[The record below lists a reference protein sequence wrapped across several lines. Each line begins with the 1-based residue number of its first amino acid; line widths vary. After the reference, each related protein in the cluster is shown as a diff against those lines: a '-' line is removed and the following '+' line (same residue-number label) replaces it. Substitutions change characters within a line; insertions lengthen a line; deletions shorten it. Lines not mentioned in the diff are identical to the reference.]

1 MTLRNT
7 LIDKLISQETL
18 KDLEEFEN
26 FKLLANHDIVI
37 RDDISDKDLFESL
50 SKLKLTS
57 INSNKFK
64 EDLTSA
70 MKNINIIIKKYP
82 NYNLS
87 LQNFLLFFSPDTHPL
102 RIDISPLIC

>member
-37 RDDISDKDLFESL
+37 RDDIYDKDLFEYF
-50 SKLKLTS
+50 
-57 INSNKFK
+57 NSNKFK

-102 RIDISPLIC
+102 KIDIYPLIC

>member
-37 RDDISDKDLFESL
+37 RDDISDKDLFEYF
-50 SKLKLTS
+50 
-57 INSNKFK
+57 NSNKFK